1 MKMRKKNFIIIL
13 GTVIMI
19 GGVFGVGV
27 MVGNKNNENA
37 TPVNNNDVMV
47 ESVEDELSADNME
60 LISTITPD
68 SIINE
73 DGTIT
78 EPEKEVVD
86 TSTLKD
92 EQLYWIELG
101 FVENHPNLRLNFDK
115 IMRHKSDGLG
125 KSGTCYINLNNE
137 WTNNSAL
144 RYAFNQPAFYSKFWD
159 KIEVIDVLAYAI
171 LNEFADMTYDI
182 PAGYRR
188 LALVNAYWGIFNTP
202 DGYFNGGDSLT
213 RAEFLT
219 GVYKAHNPVDNT
231 IQGNDNLVQ
240 DKYNVFVNQMLDY
253 SYINMFDASNY
264 NGTMSRAEAVYTIVN
279 MYFKDEIGK
288 HDDAALRDA
297 KDGGNITLDEALNG
311 EDGSL
316 PTDLYEA
323 LLVAKAMGIIEA
335 NTRWDEEIT
344 KVEALDMIT
353 ATYSSKYV
361 NKAEEKE
368 FNEDNTVTENGNP
381 SGTENNQGSQSGN
394 QGQTGTGGQVDTG
407 NQGGNN
413 NQTTTEK
420 QHVGFVDGKIDCSK
434 ELGDEA
440 LKLIEKYGL
449 DKSNSVYLNTIV
461 YLYYTKTESLD
472 NSKIHKDILEDAV
485 KEIAKQFEDAKQ
497 KEEDKQKQDDTFKN
511 DTGQDAPEGWTGI
524 IDDGD
529 EEVDE
534 GNGLGDYGM
543 EVDPT
548 GGEILSM
555 HGSLLDDDTTNGF
568 GDPYNHYYFSLDPYE
583 DLDGDG
589 VRNGLD
595 RIPDDPNIE

>member
-1 MKMRKKNFIIIL
+1 MRKKNFIIIL

-37 TPVNNNDVMV
+37 TPVSNNDVMV

-60 LISTITPD
+60 LIATITPD

-73 DGTIT
+73 DGTIV
-78 EPEKEVVD
+78 EPEEKEEVD
-86 TSTLKD
+86 VSTLKD
-92 EQLYWIELG
+92 EQLSWVELG
-101 FVENHPNLRLNFDK
+101 FMDNHSNLRMNFDT
-115 IMRHKSDGLG
+115 IMGHASDGLG
-125 KSGTCYINLNNE
+125 KSGVCYVDLDNK

-144 RYAFNQPAFYSKFWD
+144 RYAFNQPNFYRDFWD
-159 KIEVIDVLAYAI
+159 KIEVIDVLAYTI
-171 LNEFADMTYDI
+171 QDEFADMTYDI

-240 DKYNVFVNQMLDY
+240 DKHNVFVNQMLDY
-253 SYINMFDASNY
+253 GYINMFDASNY

-335 NTRWDEEIT
+335 NTRWDEAIT

-381 SGTENNQGSQSGN
+381 SGTENKDNQTDNGQSGN
-394 QGQTGTGGQVDTG
+394 QGNNG
-407 NQGGNN
+407 NQGQQGGNGDS
-413 NQTTTEK
+413 QTTNK
-420 QHVGFVDGKIDCSK
+420 QQHIGLTSDGKITATR
-434 ELGDEA
+434 EFGLEM
-440 LKLIEKYGL
+440 LKVMEKHGL
-449 DKSNSVYLNTIV
+449 SYDYQITIV
-461 YLYYTKTESLD
+461 SNYYNETKDLD
-472 NSKIHKDILEDAV
+472 NTKIHYDILEEVVKDFKDSLDAD
-485 KEIAKQFEDAKQ
+485 KK
-497 KEEDKQKQDDTFKN
+497 KEEDRQKQEDIFKN
-511 DTGQDAPEGWTGI
+511 DTNQDAPDDWTGI
-524 IDDGD
+524 IDDEDPEPSEDWSG
-529 EEVDE
+529 EEWDDDYSGVSAE
-534 GNGLGDYGM
+534 GVTIGRVHDK
-543 EVDPT
+543 T
-548 GGEILSM
+548 GGELITD
-555 HGSLLDDDTTNGF
+555 GKINGM
-568 GDPYNHYYFSLDPYE
+568 D
-583 DLDGDG
+583 
-589 VRNGLD
+589 
-595 RIPDDPNIE
+595 

>member
-1 MKMRKKNFIIIL
+1 MKKKQIIIIL

-27 MVGNKNNENA
+27 MVGSKNNE
-37 TPVNNNDVMV
+37 TPVSNNDVIL
-47 ESVEDELSADNME
+47 ESVDDGISAKNMNIIAT
-60 LISTITPD
+60 LTPTLTATLTPVPTNTPTPS
-68 SIINE
+68 SIE
-73 DGTIT
+73 TT
-78 EPEKEVVD
+78 WV
-86 TSTLKD
+86 
-92 EQLYWIELG
+92 ELG

-125 KSGTCYINLNNE
+125 KSGTCYVDLDNK

-297 KDGGNITLDEALNG
+297 KDGGDITLDEALNG

-323 LLVAKAMGIIEA
+323 LLVGKAMGIIEA
-335 NTRWDEEIT
+335 NTRWDEAIT

-353 ATYSSKYV
+353 STYNSKYV

-381 SGTENNQGSQSGN
+381 SGTENNQGSQSG
-394 QGQTGTGGQVDTG
+394 TGTGGQVDTG

-497 KEEDKQKQDDTFKN
+497 KEEDRQKQEDTFKN
-511 DTGQDAPEGWTGI
+511 DTNQDAPEGWTGEI
-524 IDDGD
+524 EDD
-529 EEVDE
+529 
-534 GNGLGDYGM
+534 
-543 EVDPT
+543 
-548 GGEILSM
+548 
-555 HGSLLDDDTTNGF
+555 
-568 GDPYNHYYFSLDPYE
+568 DPYE
-583 DLDGDG
+583 EDSDWVFDDMGDG
-589 VRNGLD
+589 GELITDGKINGMD
-595 RIPDDPNIE
+595 

>member
-1 MKMRKKNFIIIL
+1 MRKKNFIIIL

-60 LISTITPD
+60 LIATITPD
-68 SIINE
+68 SIINA

-78 EPEKEVVD
+78 EPEEKEEVD
-86 TSTLKD
+86 VSTLKD
-92 EQLYWIELG
+92 EQLSWVELG
-101 FVENHPNLRLNFDK
+101 FMDNHSNLRMNFDT
-115 IMRHKSDGLG
+115 IMGHASDGLG
-125 KSGTCYINLNNE
+125 KSGVCYVDLDNK

-144 RYAFNQPAFYSKFWD
+144 RYAFNQPNFYRDFWD
-159 KIEVIDVLAYAI
+159 KIEVIDVLAYTI
-171 LNEFADMTYDI
+171 QDEFADMTYDI
-182 PAGYRR
+182 TAGYRR

-240 DKYNVFVNQMLDY
+240 DKHNVFVNQMLDY

-264 NGTMSRAEAVYTIVN
+264 NGKMSRAEAVYTIVN

-297 KDGGNITLDEALNG
+297 KDGGDITLDEALNG

-316 PTDLYEA
+316 PTDLYKA

-335 NTRWDEEIT
+335 NTRWDEAIT

-353 ATYSSKYV
+353 STYNSKYV

-381 SGTENNQGSQSGN
+381 SGTENKDNQTDNGQSGN
-394 QGQTGTGGQVDTG
+394 QGNNG
-407 NQGGNN
+407 NQGQQGGNGGS
-413 NQTTTEK
+413 QTTNK
-420 QHVGFVDGKIDCSK
+420 QQHIGLTSDGKITATR
-434 ELGDEA
+434 EFGLEM
-440 LKLIEKYGL
+440 LKVMDKHGL
-449 DKSNSVYLNTIV
+449 SYDYQITIV
-461 YLYYTKTESLD
+461 SNYYNETKDLD
-472 NSKIHKDILEDAV
+472 NTKIHYDILEELVKDLEDSLDAD
-485 KEIAKQFEDAKQ
+485 KK
-497 KEEDKQKQDDTFKN
+497 KEEDRQKQEDTFKN
-511 DTGQDAPEGWTGI
+511 DTNQDAPDDWIPEIEG
-524 IDDGD
+524 
-529 EEVDE
+529 
-534 GNGLGDYGM
+534 GDYQPAEG
-543 EVDPT
+543 EITIDLEANDALAGD
-548 GGEILSM
+548 GGELITD
-555 HGSLLDDDTTNGF
+555 GKINGM
-568 GDPYNHYYFSLDPYE
+568 D
-583 DLDGDG
+583 
-589 VRNGLD
+589 
-595 RIPDDPNIE
+595 

>member
-1 MKMRKKNFIIIL
+1 
-13 GTVIMI
+13 MI

-60 LISTITPD
+60 LIATITPD

-78 EPEKEVVD
+78 EPEEKEEVD
-86 TSTLKD
+86 VSTLKD
-92 EQLYWIELG
+92 EQLSWVELG
-101 FVENHPNLRLNFDK
+101 FMDNHSNLRMNFDK

-125 KSGTCYINLNNE
+125 KSGVCYVDLDNK

-144 RYAFNQPAFYSKFWD
+144 RYAFNQPNFYRDFWD
-159 KIEVIDVLAYAI
+159 KIEVIDVLAYTI
-171 LNEFADMTYDI
+171 QDEFADMTYDI

-240 DKYNVFVNQMLDY
+240 DKHNVFVNQMLDY

-264 NGTMSRAEAVYTIVN
+264 NGKMSRAEAVYTIVN

-335 NTRWDEEIT
+335 NTRWDEAIT

-381 SGTENNQGSQSGN
+381 SGTENKDNQTDNGQSGN
-394 QGQTGTGGQVDTG
+394 QGNNG
-407 NQGGNN
+407 NQGQQGGNGGS
-413 NQTTTEK
+413 QTTNK
-420 QHVGFVDGKIDCSK
+420 QQHIGLTSDGKITATR
-434 ELGDEA
+434 EFGLEM
-440 LKLIEKYGL
+440 LKVMEKHGL
-449 DKSNSVYLNTIV
+449 SYDYQITIV
-461 YLYYTKTESLD
+461 SNYYNETKDLD
-472 NSKIHKDILEDAV
+472 NTKIHYDILEELVKDLKDSLDAD
-485 KEIAKQFEDAKQ
+485 KK
-497 KEEDKQKQDDTFKN
+497 KEEDRQKQEDTFKN
-511 DTGQDAPEGWTGI
+511 DTNQDAPDDWTGI
-524 IDDGD
+524 IDDEDPAPPEGWTGSGSGVSGD
-529 EEVDE
+529 GFIIGSLE
-534 GNGLGDYGM
+534 GND
-543 EVDPT
+543 
-548 GGEILSM
+548 GGELITD
-555 HGSLLDDDTTNGF
+555 GKINGM
-568 GDPYNHYYFSLDPYE
+568 D
-583 DLDGDG
+583 
-589 VRNGLD
+589 
-595 RIPDDPNIE
+595 

>member
-1 MKMRKKNFIIIL
+1 M
-13 GTVIMI
+13 
-19 GGVFGVGV
+19 
-27 MVGNKNNENA
+27 
-37 TPVNNNDVMV
+37 
-47 ESVEDELSADNME
+47 
-60 LISTITPD
+60 
-68 SIINE
+68 
-73 DGTIT
+73 
-78 EPEKEVVD
+78 
-86 TSTLKD
+86 
-92 EQLYWIELG
+92 
-101 FVENHPNLRLNFDK
+101 
-115 IMRHKSDGLG
+115 
-125 KSGTCYINLNNE
+125 
-137 WTNNSAL
+137 
-144 RYAFNQPAFYSKFWD
+144 
-159 KIEVIDVLAYAI
+159 
-171 LNEFADMTYDI
+171 
-182 PAGYRR
+182 
-188 LALVNAYWGIFNTP
+188 
-202 DGYFNGGDSLT
+202 
-213 RAEFLT
+213 
-219 GVYKAHNPVDNT
+219 
-231 IQGNDNLVQ
+231 Q

-279 MYFKDEIGK
+279 IYFKDEIGK

-335 NTRWDEEIT
+335 NTRWDEAIT

-381 SGTENNQGSQSGN
+381 SGTENNQGSQG
-394 QGQTGTGGQVDTG
+394 GTGTGGQVDTG

-420 QHVGFVDGKIDCSK
+420 QHIGVVDGKIDPSK

-449 DKSNSVYLNTIV
+449 DKSNSVYLNTTV

-511 DTGQDAPEGWTGI
+511 DTGQDAPEGWTGEI
-524 IDDGD
+524 EDDNEDYQPAEGEMSLADRKDWGD
-529 EEVDE
+529 
-534 GNGLGDYGM
+534 GGD
-543 EVDPT
+543 
-548 GGEILSM
+548 GGELITD
-555 HGSLLDDDTTNGF
+555 GKINGM
-568 GDPYNHYYFSLDPYE
+568 D
-583 DLDGDG
+583 
-589 VRNGLD
+589 
-595 RIPDDPNIE
+595 

>member
-1 MKMRKKNFIIIL
+1 MKKKQIIIIL

-27 MVGNKNNENA
+27 MVGNQNNE
-37 TPVNNNDVMV
+37 TPVSNNDVIL
-47 ESVEDELSADNME
+47 ESVDDEISAKNMNVIAT
-60 LISTITPD
+60 LTP
-68 SIINE
+68 
-73 DGTIT
+73 
-78 EPEKEVVD
+78 
-86 TSTLKD
+86 TLTATLTPVPTNTPTPSPI
-92 EQLYWIELG
+92 ETTWVELG
-101 FVENHPNLRLNFDK
+101 FMDNHSNLRLNFDK

-125 KSGTCYINLNNE
+125 KSGVCYVDLDNK

-144 RYAFNQPAFYSKFWD
+144 RYAFNQPNFYRDFWD
-159 KIEVIDVLAYAI
+159 KIEVIDVLAYTI
-171 LNEFADMTYDI
+171 QDEFADMTYDI

-240 DKYNVFVNQMLDY
+240 DKHNVFVNQMLDY

-323 LLVAKAMGIIEA
+323 LLVGKAMGIIEA
-335 NTRWDEEIT
+335 NTRWDEAIT
-344 KVEALDMIT
+344 KAEAIELIT

-368 FNEDNTVTENGNP
+368 FNNNTTVTENGNP
-381 SGTENNQGSQSGN
+381 AGTEIKDNQNDNNNGQSGTGNSGQGQYENQGSGN
-394 QGQTGTGGQVDTG
+394 QGGQNENTGGTQSTNKVEHIGLTA
-407 NQGGNN
+407 
-413 NQTTTEK
+413 
-420 QHVGFVDGKIDCSK
+420 DGKVSVNTKALSK
-434 ELGDEA
+434 EIDKVMGE
-440 LKLIEKYGL
+440 YGL
-449 DKSNSVYLNTIV
+449 DYKYKITIV
-461 YLYYTKTESLD
+461 NNYYTKTKDLD
-472 NSKIHKDILEDAV
+472 NTKIHDDILEKVIKEFKVELDAEN
-485 KEIAKQFEDAKQ
+485 KKQ
-497 KEEDKQKQDDTFKN
+497 EEQQKQEDIFNNNKDH
-511 DTGQDAPEGWTGI
+511 DAPDDWNGWETDNDDSEPAEGEFT
-524 IDDGD
+524 IDLEANDALAGD
-529 EEVDE
+529 
-534 GNGLGDYGM
+534 
-543 EVDPT
+543 
-548 GGEILSM
+548 GGELITDGKL
-555 HGSLLDDDTTNGF
+555 NGM
-568 GDPYNHYYFSLDPYE
+568 D
-583 DLDGDG
+583 
-589 VRNGLD
+589 
-595 RIPDDPNIE
+595 